1 MELGSV
7 GQGTWTVAEGQVES
21 AATANA
27 NPMLNYL
34 TATPDY
40 FTAMGI
46 PLIRGRLFTDEDR
59 AQSPR
64 VAIISESTA
73 AMFFPG
79 QDPIGKRIKAAGF
92 STPRNPDGVWRTIV
106 GVVGNVRYRGLHEI
120 QLDLYD
126 PPTQANLGNHEPRR
140 PPEVWR

>member
-1 MELGSV
+1 MDGR
-7 GQGTWTVAEGQVES
+7 GGTGRKRGDGER
-21 AATANA
+21 

-106 GVVGNVRYRGLHEI
+106 GVVSNVRYRGLHEI

-140 PPEVWR
+140 PPQVGR